1 MPRYALGLDIS
12 QNLAQSSMGPDR
24 QAILGLI
31 ELAKHTRPDPLRH
44 FLVNTKRLRLKQVTM
59 FSLSLFGKMADMQDT

>member
-12 QNLAQSSMGPDR
+12 QNFAQFSMGLDH
-24 QAILGLI
+24 QAIFGLI
-31 ELAKHTRPDPLRH
+31 ELAKHSMPDPLRR